1 MLCFPLIYGITL
13 FPFNL
18 CNIVLFSFVPFP
30 NDCRMTQCRSLSCII
45 FNHFFLFFSSF
56 CLFSFF
62 FFLLLSFYF
71 FYFFLLSSFF
81 SQIDGAKGNRILSD
95 PEVKGAIE
103 KRRQASDDFVLLQE
117 SFTCNQ
123 ELLNAKINGTYVRIH
138 SQEFPLFPFFTLT
151 FSDIFIF
158 PIPVILYRKCF
169 KFLSFLTYI
178 HLLLKHESKTF
189 LISLFL
195 SLFLFELSETLFV
208 DFFVW
213 LVRFLKIIEI
223 LK

>member
-18 CNIVLFSFVPFP
+18 YNIVLFSFVPFP
-30 NDCRMTQCRSLSCII
+30 NDYRMTQCCSLFCIL
-45 FNHFFLFFSSF
+45 FNHFFLFSSSF

-62 FFLLLSFYF
+62 SFFFCHFSF
-71 FYFFLLSSFF
+71 FYFFLLSSIF

-123 ELLNAKINGTYVRIH
+123 ELLNAKINGTYASAGISYFSVFH
-138 SQEFPLFPFFTLT
+138 SHISRHFYLSDPGHIIQKMFQISSRVMFISVFEVFPYFTYFRVPCISAVHLFPYFM
-151 FSDIFIF
+151 
-158 PIPVILYRKCF
+158 
-169 KFLSFLTYI
+169 
-178 HLLLKHESKTF
+178 
-189 LISLFL
+189 
-195 SLFLFELSETLFV
+195 
-208 DFFVW
+208 
-213 LVRFLKIIEI
+213 
-223 LK
+223 